1 MMVDELDLIVL
12 TADADA
18 AITVRTL
25 LEKRHNAIS
34 IPLIPFKVVRH
45 PNRDSGVYR
54 DAPEFLRTYL
64 GKARHAL
71 VLLDYH
77 GSGAEHRES
86 PQEIEEGLEDRI
98 SQAGWD
104 REQIRVI
111 VLEPELEVWVWS
123 KSPNVSNALGMSA
136 SDLTA
141 FLNQVDLD
149 ERGKPRDPKDAME
162 RALRQ
167 SRKPLSPEIFRQLAG
182 SVSLKASERSFDR
195 FRERMQYWFH
205 LEEKA

>member
-1 MMVDELDLIVL
+1 MAGEIDLIIL

-18 AITVRTL
+18 EWTLRTL
-25 LEKRHNAIS
+25 LEKRTKSIAIPA
-34 IPLIPFKVVRH
+34 IHFEVVRH

-98 SQAGWD
+98 NQAGWD

-111 VLEPELEVWVWS
+111 VLEPELEVWVWA

-149 ERGKPRDPKDAME
+149 ERGKPRDPKDAIE
-162 RALRQ
+162 RALRK
-167 SRKPLSPEIFRQLAG
+167 SRKPLSPEIFRELAG
-182 SVSLKASERSFDR
+182 SVSLKVRERSSDR

-205 LEEKA
+205 LEEKP